1 MYNIPLKNF
10 THYDTD
16 DLQKLVNHVATA
28 VAELTQE
35 APVLRSGVQRI
46 EFCEYAPASA
56 DQVVKTWN
64 MQKNNYDEQRVRKF
78 VGAAVRTRPERIALL
93 APKLIWKNPLEALT
107 SSTDGEESVPAA
119 MLENITRAV
128 TSVFNFSIWQHTR
141 EGRLEGRLMNL
152 RLDEYRV
159 RVRKTVGAK
168 VGDDDK
174 KREKLRLARR
184 AGVDA
189 SYHLGSSIP
198 ALDGC
203 IREMTRMQKYA
214 GGPEMMGH
222 IEAAQT
228 ALSTLFDLR
237 AELVVMLKSVQDRRA
252 ALGDTSEVDNG

>member
-1 MYNIPLKNF
+1 MDNIPLKNF
-10 THYDTD
+10 TRYDTD
-16 DLQKLVNHVATA
+16 DLQKLVNHVAAA
-28 VAELTQE
+28 VAELTQQ

-46 EFCEYAPASA
+46 EFLEYTPASA

-64 MQKNNYDEQRVRKF
+64 MQKNKYDAQLVRKF

-93 APKLIWKNPLEALT
+93 VPKLIWKNPLKALT

-141 EGRLEGRLMNL
+141 EGRLMNL
-152 RLDEYRV
+152 RLDEHRV
-159 RVRKTVGAK
+159 RVRNTVGAK

-198 ALDGC
+198 ALDAC
-203 IREMTRMQKYA
+203 MNEMTRMQKYDST
-214 GGPEMMGH
+214 PELQRH

-237 AELVVMLKSVQDRRA
+237 AELAVTLKSVQDRRA

>member
-35 APVLRSGVQRI
+35 APLLRSGVQRI
-46 EFCEYAPASA
+46 EFCEYTPASA

-64 MQKNNYDEQRVRKF
+64 MHKNDYDAQLVRKF
-78 VGAAVRTRPERIALL
+78 VGQRIRTRPERIALL
-93 APKLIWKNPLEALT
+93 TPKMIWKSPLESLAA
-107 SSTDGEESVPAA
+107 SIHEEESVPAD
-119 MLENITRAV
+119 MLYGIARAV
-128 TSVFNFSIWQHTR
+128 TDVFNFSNWQHQR
-141 EGRLEGRLMNL
+141 EGRQLNL

-159 RVRKTVGAK
+159 RVRKTASDK
-168 VGDDDK
+168 VGGDDK

-184 AGVDA
+184 AGVNA
-189 SYHLGSSIP
+189 AYHLRSCVP

-203 IREMTRMQKYA
+203 LRELTRMQKYDSTT
-214 GGPEMMGH
+214 ELQRH
-222 IEAAQT
+222 IEVAQT
-228 ALSTLFDLR
+228 SLAVLLGLQGALSVT
-237 AELVVMLKSVQDRRA
+237 LKSVQDRRA

>member
-1 MYNIPLKNF
+1 MDNIPLKNF

-16 DLQKLVNHVATA
+16 DLQKLVNHVAAA

-35 APVLRSGVQRI
+35 AAVLRSGVQRI
-46 EFCEYAPASA
+46 EFFEYTPASA

-64 MQKNNYDEQRVRKF
+64 MHKNEYDEQLVRKF
-78 VGAAVRTRPERIALL
+78 VGPEVRTRPERIALL
-93 APKLIWKNPLEALT
+93 APKLIWKNPLEALI
-107 SSTDGEESVPAA
+107 SSTDGEESVPAN
-119 MLENITRAV
+119 MLENISRAV
-128 TSVFNFSIWQHTR
+128 ISVFNFSIWQHTR
-141 EGRLEGRLMNL
+141 EGRGMNL
-152 RLDEYRV
+152 RLDEHRV

-168 VGDDDK
+168 VGGDDK

-214 GGPEMMGH
+214 GDPEMMGH